1 MTLPDFLALAGRA
14 GVDVLSLIAL
24 VGLLY
29 RRRVTAPEMTLVF
42 TALNIGLFVAIS
54 VIGEGDFK
62 TGVGFGLFGLLSLVR
77 LRSAA
82 FTLRDI
88 AYTFAALVLALVT
101 GLPGRD
107 VPSVVVLDL
116 LVLVALWLVDGAAQ
130 HRPTRSVR
138 LTLER
143 VVTDTAELRRE
154 LVARLGTA
162 PLSVAIDEVD
172 WVRETT
178 SVRARVYVD
187 DPAMT
192 SVEDPADDAPLE
204 DEPGTEAADARR

>member
-1 MTLPDFLALAGRA
+1 MSLTDVLGLVGRA
-14 GVDVLSLIAL
+14 GVDVLALLAL

-29 RRRVTAPEMTLVF
+29 RRRVTVPEMTLVF

-54 VIGEGDFK
+54 VIGAGDFK

-107 VPSVVVLDL
+107 IPAVIALDA
-116 LVLVALWLVDGAAQ
+116 LVLVALWLVDGSDRLQ
-130 HRPTRSVR
+130 RPTRSVR
-138 LTLER
+138 LTLEH
-143 VVTDTAELRRE
+143 VVTDSAQLRAE
-154 LVARLGTA
+154 LVARLGVE
-162 PLSVAIDEVD
+162 PVSVTLDEVD

-178 SVRARVYVD
+178 VVRARVPVD
-187 DPAMT
+187 DGSWVSPEDADEASGEPAR
-192 SVEDPADDAPLE
+192 E
-204 DEPGTEAADARR
+204 DARVR